1 MKHLKIISVIFI
13 FFFYF
18 NNSFS
23 EQIEFKS
30 EKINVTD
37 DGNTIIAFKSNTFI
51 PDKNILV
58 VSDKVNYDKNKKFLV
73 FSENVYL
80 HDKFNN
86 LIIKSNLIEYDEKSN
101 IISSYGNTQ
110 INLDN
115 NYEIDSKDIFYNRL
129 SHKIYGKNDTFIYDK
144 EGNIFKLR
152 DKFNINI
159 KKKLVN
165 SKSSIVI
172 DKNENKYI
180 FEDLMIDLEENKIAG
195 REIKVK
201 FKKTYFGN
209 EKNDPILK
217 GKSSYSDDKELK
229 IYKTVFSTC
238 NINNKKCR
246 GWELSADEFKH
257 DKEKKLFEYKK
268 SWLKLFDY
276 KLFYLPYFN
285 HPDPSVKRKSG
296 FLAPSYSSS
305 DSLGTAINVP
315 YFKVLSND
323 KDITYKPRIYADK
336 SFLLQNEYRQALQ
349 SSKVNSDFSFL
360 IGSAGTKGHL
370 FYNQVGDINSNINFE
385 LNLQNVKGDNYLKTH
400 KLIDTSSLISSD
412 SLLVSNL
419 DINWI
424 FKDSSLSTS
433 FKLYEDLSRNYH
445 DRYQYIF
452 PNFNFVKKIEIPD
465 SYNGNFNFNSYGF
478 NKLYDTNVSETVL
491 TNDFLFSSNEYIS
504 KTGLSSNYDILIKN
518 SNNYSK
524 NSTNYNEN
532 LNYNLF
538 GIAKLDTSFPM
549 QKRMKDFTHFL
560 KPILSLRY
568 SPNGNNDLSSK
579 DVLLSYNSVF
589 DLNRIGSNS
598 QVEGGESL
606 SIGLEFMRNNND
618 GKNILDFKVANVIK
632 TDEDQNMPSK
642 SKLDNKRSDIVGNLN
657 YNLTDNL
664 KLGYFFSYDKD
675 LKYSNID
682 QLSLDVSV
690 NNFFTN
696 FSYYSEHND
705 LINVESAKN
714 KSKFFVN
721 EENALSFEISKDL
734 IDSFTEYYNLTY
746 SHETDCI
753 SLNLNFNKSFYRD
766 GSLEPSK
773 SLSFLIKIIPFTEIG
788 VQNIGTLVGN

>member
-1 MKHLKIISVIFI
+1 M
-13 FFFYF
+13 
-18 NNSFS
+18 
-23 EQIEFKS
+23 
-30 EKINVTD
+30 
-37 DGNTIIAFKSNTFI
+37 
-51 PDKNILV
+51 
-58 VSDKVNYDKNKKFLV
+58 
-73 FSENVYL
+73 
-80 HDKFNN
+80 
-86 LIIKSNLIEYDEKSN
+86 
-101 IISSYGNTQ
+101 
-110 INLDN
+110 
-115 NYEIDSKDIFYNRL
+115 
-129 SHKIYGKNDTFIYDK
+129 
-144 EGNIFKLR
+144 
-152 DKFNINI
+152 
-159 KKKLVN
+159 
-165 SKSSIVI
+165 
-172 DKNENKYI
+172 
-180 FEDLMIDLEENKIAG
+180 
-195 REIKVK
+195 
-201 FKKTYFGN
+201 
-209 EKNDPILK
+209 
-217 GKSSYSDDKELK
+217 
-229 IYKTVFSTC
+229 
-238 NINNKKCR
+238 
-246 GWELSADEFKH
+246 
-257 DKEKKLFEYKK
+257 
-268 SWLKLFDY
+268 
-276 KLFYLPYFN
+276 
-285 HPDPSVKRKSG
+285 
-296 FLAPSYSSS
+296 
-305 DSLGTAINVP
+305 
-315 YFKVLSND
+315 
-323 KDITYKPRIYADK
+323 
-336 SFLLQNEYRQALQ
+336 
-349 SSKVNSDFSFL
+349 
-360 IGSAGTKGHL
+360 
-370 FYNQVGDINSNINFE
+370 
-385 LNLQNVKGDNYLKTH
+385 
-400 KLIDTSSLISSD
+400 
-412 SLLVSNL
+412 

-452 PNFNFVKKIEIPD
+452 PNFNFVKNIEIPD
-465 SYNGNFNFNSYGF
+465 NYNGNFNFNSYGF

-524 NSTNYNEN
+524 NSTNYDEN

-705 LINVESAKN
+705 LIDVESAKN

-721 EENALSFEISKDL
+721 EENALSFEVSKDL
-734 IDSFTEYYNLTY
+734 VDSFTEYYNLTY

>member
-1 MKHLKIISVIFI
+1 MKHLKIILVIFI

-30 EKINVTD
+30 EKINVTN
-37 DGNTIIAFKSNTFI
+37 DGNTIIAFKSSTFI

-58 VSDKVNYDKNKKFLV
+58 VSDKVKYNKKKKFLI
-73 FSENVYL
+73 FSDNVYL

-86 LIIKSNLIEYDEKSN
+86 LIIKSNLIEYDEISN

-110 INLDN
+110 IDLDN
-115 NYEIDSKDIFYNRL
+115 NYKIDSKDIFYNKL
-129 SHKIYGKNDTFIYDK
+129 THKIYGKNDTFIYDI

-152 DKFNINI
+152 DIFNIDI
-159 KKKLVN
+159 KKKLIN

-172 DKNENKYI
+172 DKNENKYF
-180 FEDLMIDLEENKIAG
+180 FEDSMIDLKDNRIAG
-195 REIKVK
+195 REIKVN
-201 FKKTYFGN
+201 FNKTYFGN

-305 DSLGTAINVP
+305 DSLGTAINIP
-315 YFKVLSND
+315 YFKVLNYD
-323 KDITYKPRIYADK
+323 KDITFKPRIYADK

-370 FYNQVGDINSNINFE
+370 FYNQVGDINGNTNFE
-385 LNLQNVKGDNYLKTH
+385 LNLQDVKGDNYLKTH
-400 KLIDTSSLISSD
+400 KLINTSSLISSD

-424 FKDSSLSTS
+424 LKDSSLSTT
-433 FKLYEDLSRNYH
+433 FKIYEDLSRNYH

-452 PNFNFVKKIEIPD
+452 PNFNFIKNIEIPD

-538 GIAKLDTSFPM
+538 GIVKLDTSFPM

-589 DLNRIGSNS
+589 DINRIGSNS
-598 QVEGGESL
+598 QVEGGESF

-632 TDEDQNMPSK
+632 ADEDLNMPSK
-642 SKLDNKRSDIVGNLN
+642 SKLNNKRSDIVGNLN
-657 YNLTDNL
+657 YNLTDNV

-682 QLSLDVSV
+682 QLGLDVSV

-705 LINVESAKN
+705 LIDVESAKN